1 MILSVKGL
9 YNCRRVYYNH
19 YLIIC
24 IIDTNVSSISI
35 CKMCFNDHGVLRW
48 WCSEIVCIHQKY
60 RITKHKCAVS
70 LQLPLLTFW
79 HWWIDLIPMSHC
91 KVQISAIWNISTANT
106 TVLNICKPM
115 TIQYCPYLHQT
126 KTTSMWKKVSIIM

>member
-19 YLIIC
+19 YLIIN
-24 IIDTNVSSISI
+24 TNVSSISI
-35 CKMCFNDHGVLRW
+35 CKMCFNDHGVLWW
-48 WCSEIVCIHQKY
+48 WCSEIVCTVYTKSIELQKTNVQCPY
-60 RITKHKCAVS
+60 SFHC
-70 LQLPLLTFW
+70 W

-106 TVLNICKPM
+106 TVLNICKPI

-126 KTTSMWKKVSIIM
+126 KTTSMWN

>member
-19 YLIIC
+19 YLIIN
-24 IIDTNVSSISI
+24 TNVSSISI
-35 CKMCFNDHGVLRW
+35 WKMCFNDHGVLWW
-48 WCSEIVCIHQKY
+48 WCSEIVCMVYTKSIELQKTNVQCPY
-60 RITKHKCAVS
+60 SFHC
-70 LQLPLLTFW
+70 W

>member
-1 MILSVKGL
+1 MVFYDGDVVKSF
-9 YNCRRVYYNH
+9 VYTKSIELQN
-19 YLIIC
+19 
-24 IIDTNVSSISI
+24 TNVQCPYSYH
-35 CKMCFNDHGVLRW
+35 C
-48 WCSEIVCIHQKY
+48 
-60 RITKHKCAVS
+60 
-70 LQLPLLTFW
+70 W

-126 KTTSMWKKVSIIM
+126 KTTSMWKKVSIIMFNIIIIMVKWYWYNIDTSSCLGGNSSLKIFIIQFGMNSEMNG